1 LDDSIVVV
9 HDISVAYNPK
19 QFSNSVELGASILK
33 TISKHSEFEEQLS
46 QLNLTVDAIRKQISA
61 YRDVA
66 SKVGVEPP
74 SDVVEG
80 LITLNNHLV
89 RLRKWVD
96 QFEWER
102 RNLAALVDIGGV
114 INSSLDLTTVLNEV
128 IDTIIRLTGAQRS
141 FLMLPDDSGQMDIVV
156 ARNWE
161 KESLDPEEYEISSTV
176 VARVLADGEAVLTT
190 NASADP
196 RFDSQESIIAYN
208 LRSILC
214 VPLKV
219 KDQLTGVIYADNR
232 VREGLFTEK
241 ERSLLS
247 AFANQAAVAL
257 DNAKLFASVQQSLN
271 EVTELKNLMEDVF
284 ASIASGVIT
293 TDIAD
298 EITLFNKAAE
308 AILGI
313 PAEEILG
320 TSLHEMLALL
330 SPELMER
337 VDEVKRDDR
346 RFIGLEVQT
355 LLEPKG
361 TLNLRINMSPLVAAE
376 ESDRGI
382 AIVLDDLTEKRRLE
396 AQRRLFERMVSPAVI
411 NQLDPD
417 SLQLGGRL
425 SVITTLF
432 ADIRGYTS
440 FSEVTDPETLVTVLN
455 RYLAAAAN
463 SILHED
469 GTIDK
474 FLGDE
479 VMAWF
484 NAPIPQADHTL
495 RAIRAA
501 LTMQEQFHELS
512 VDMPPEFQL
521 SFGIG
526 IHTGEA
532 LLGLIGTDKRLE
544 YTAIGDNVNIAKRLQ
559 ENAQPGQ
566 ILVSENTA
574 RVVQNDVELRSVPA
588 LLAEGKEQPIEVFE
602 VVKLIA

>member
-1 LDDSIVVV
+1 
-9 HDISVAYNPK
+9 
-19 QFSNSVELGASILK
+19 LK
-33 TISKHSEFEEQLS
+33 TISQYPDFEIQLS
-46 QLNLTVDAIRKQISA
+46 QLNQTVDMIRQQIA
-61 YRDVA
+61 VYREVA
-66 SKVGVEPP
+66 SQAGVEPP

-80 LITLNNHLV
+80 LLTLNNHLI
-89 RLRKWVD
+89 RLEKWVD
-96 QFEWER
+96 NFEWER

-141 FLMLPDDSGQMDIVV
+141 FLMLPDDDGEMDIVV

-196 RFDSQESIIAYN
+196 RFDNQESIIAYN

-219 KDQLTGVIYADNR
+219 KENLTGVIYADNR

-257 DNAKLFASVQQSLN
+257 DNAKLFASVQQTLN
-271 EVTELKNLMEDVF
+271 EVTELSNLMEDVF

-293 TDIAD
+293 TDISD
-298 EITLFNKAAE
+298 EINLFNKAAE
-308 AILGI
+308 TILGI
-313 PAEEILG
+313 PADDILG
-320 TSLHEMLALL
+320 TSLLDMLALL
-330 SPELMER
+330 SPELIER
-337 VDEVKRDDR
+337 VQEVKSDDKR
-346 RFIGLEVQT
+346 YIGLEVQT
-355 LLEPKG
+355 NLEPKG
-361 TLNLRINMSPLVAAE
+361 TLNLRINMSPLITAE
-376 ESDRGI
+376 KDTRGV

-417 SLQLGGRL
+417 SLQLGGSL

-440 FSEVTDPETLVTVLN
+440 FSEVTDPETLVAVLN
-455 RYLAAAAN
+455 SYLAAAAN
-463 SILHED
+463 AILNED

-484 NAPIPQADHTL
+484 NAPIPQLDHTL

-501 LTMQEQFHELS
+501 LTMQEHFKQLS
-512 VDMPPEFQL
+512 EGMATEFQL

-544 YTAIGDNVNIAKRLQ
+544 YTAIGNNVNIAKRLQ

-566 ILVSENTA
+566 ILISKDVAEL
-574 RVVQNDVELRSVPA
+574 VEDQVELQSVAPI
-588 LLAEGKEQPIEVFE
+588 LAEGKELPLEVFE
-602 VVKLIA
+602 VIQLKE

>member
-1 LDDSIVVV
+1 
-9 HDISVAYNPK
+9 
-19 QFSNSVELGASILK
+19 LK
-33 TISKHSEFEEQLS
+33 TISKHPDFEQQLS
-46 QLNLTVDAIRKQISA
+46 QLNLTVDTIRNQISA
-61 YRDVA
+61 YREVA

-80 LITLNNHLV
+80 LVTLNNHLV
-89 RLRKWVD
+89 RLRKLVD
-96 QFEWER
+96 NFEWER
-102 RNLAALVDIGGV
+102 RNLAALVEIGGV

-141 FLMLPDDSGQMDIVV
+141 FLMLPNDSGEMDIVV

-176 VARVLADGEAVLTT
+176 VDRVLADGEAILTT
-190 NASADP
+190 NASSDP

-219 KDQLTGVIYADNR
+219 KDKLTGVIYADNR

-257 DNAKLFASVQQSLN
+257 DNAKLFASVHQSLN
-271 EVTELKNLMEDVF
+271 EVTELKDLMEDVF

-293 TDIAD
+293 TNTSD

-308 AILGI
+308 SILSI
-313 PAEEILG
+313 PADEILG
-320 TSLHEMLALL
+320 TSLRHMLALL
-330 SPELMER
+330 SPELIEQVR
-337 VDEVKRDDR
+337 KVKTEDR

-355 LLEPKG
+355 TLEPRG
-361 TLNLRINMSPLVAAE
+361 PMDLRLNISPLKTAE
-376 ESDRGI
+376 RKTRGV

-411 NQLDPD
+411 DQLDPD

-440 FSEVTDPETLVTVLN
+440 FSEVTDPETVVAVLN
-455 RYLAAAAN
+455 SYLAVAAN
-463 SILHED
+463 AILNED

-484 NAPIPQADHTL
+484 NAPIPQPDHTL

-501 LTMQEQFHELS
+501 LTMQEQFKELS
-512 VDMPPEFQL
+512 AGMVPEFQL

-526 IHTGEA
+526 IHMGEA

-544 YTAIGDNVNIAKRLQ
+544 YTAIGNNVNIAKRLQ
-559 ENAQPGQ
+559 ENAQAGQ
-566 ILVSENTA
+566 ILISRNA
-574 RVVQNDVELRSVPA
+574 AQAVQDKVELKSVPPI
-588 LLAEGKEQPIEVFE
+588 LAEGKEQPIEVYE
-602 VVKLIA
+602 VIKLHS